1 VQIAG
6 VDGCKG
12 GWICITRD
20 LISREI
26 SAEVVVSISSL
37 LDRVPRPVVL
47 AIDIPIGL
55 PGMGRRRCE
64 QLAREILGR
73 PRASSVFPAPIRPAL
88 VASDREEAD
97 TITRSV
103 DGRGVGAQAWGLYFR
118 VREVDQLLTADA
130 MARRFTYEVHP
141 EVSFT
146 AWNGGSAIVESKKS
160 ATGMAI
166 RRRLVDSY
174 FGEQACNTVR
184 REQPRSLVADDDIND
199 AFAALWT
206 AARIYSGSA
215 RVIPNPPEI
224 DSNGIAMGIWY

>member
-1 VQIAG
+1 MQIAG

-20 LISREI
+20 LTSREI
-26 SAEVVVSISSL
+26 SSEVVASISSL

-55 PGMGRRRCE
+55 PETGRRRCE
-64 QLAREILGR
+64 QLARGILGR

-88 VASDREEAD
+88 VASDRKEAD
-97 TITRSV
+97 AITRSV
-103 DGRGVGAQAWGLYFR
+103 DGRGVGAQAWALYFR
-118 VREVDQLLTADA
+118 IRQIDQFLTADA
-130 MARRFTYEVHP
+130 TARQLTYEVHP
-141 EVSFT
+141 EVSFA
-146 AWNGGSAIVESKKS
+146 AWNGGLAILESKKS
-160 ATGMAI
+160 ANGMAI
-166 RRRLVDSY
+166 RRRLIDGY
-174 FGEQACNTVR
+174 FGEQARNAIR
-184 REQPRSLVADDDIND
+184 REQSRSLAADDDIND

-215 RVIPNPPEI
+215 RVIPDPPDV

>member
-1 VQIAG
+1 MQVAG
-6 VDGCKG
+6 VDACKG

-20 LISREI
+20 LVSREI
-26 SAEVVVSISSL
+26 SSQVVASISPL
-37 LDRVPRPVVL
+37 LDRVARPAVV

-55 PGMGRRRCE
+55 PETGRRRCE
-64 QLAREILGR
+64 QLARKMLGS

-88 VASDREEAD
+88 VASSRKEAD
-97 TITRSV
+97 AITRSV

-118 VREVDQLLTADA
+118 IREVDRILTADA
-130 MARRFTYEVHP
+130 TAREITYEVHP

-146 AWNGGSAIVESKKS
+146 QWNRGEAVVESKKS

-166 RRRLVDSY
+166 RRRLIDGY
-174 FGEQACNTVR
+174 FGEAARNQVR
-184 REQPRSLVADDDIND
+184 RQQPRSLVADDDIND

-215 RVIPNPPEI
+215 RVMPDPPDI